1 MRRTIMRYVC
11 CCITMMFT
19 MISPKVKKR
28 FPKLKT
34 LVEAGLLQQNEEEI
48 LSLLNE
54 QFPEYNKY
62 WWVCFIDL
70 EAKFEKK
77 RFGVGCP

>member
-11 CCITMMFT
+11 SCITMMFI

-28 FPKLKT
+28 FPKLKN

-48 LSLLNE
+48 LSQLDD
-54 QFPEYNKY
+54 QFPKYNKY
-62 WWVCFIDL
+62 WWVS
-70 EAKFEKK
+70 
-77 RFGVGCP
+77 